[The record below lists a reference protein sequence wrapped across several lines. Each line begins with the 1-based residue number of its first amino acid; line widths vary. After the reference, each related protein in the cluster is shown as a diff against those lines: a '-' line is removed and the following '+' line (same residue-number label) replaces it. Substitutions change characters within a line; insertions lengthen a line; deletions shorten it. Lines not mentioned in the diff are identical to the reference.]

1 MLRPVVALLASLSVA
16 ALTPALADPPAPTS
30 PTTAPAGEKPSDA
43 DVQHFLAEGY
53 KPETRGGREVY
64 CRKESTI
71 GSRVTEKKVCA
82 TIDELRVKEARAQ
95 SDVHQSQGH

>member
-1 MLRPVVALLASLSVA
+1 MSRPFVVLLACLSTA
-16 ALTPALADPPAPTS
+16 ALSSALADPPAPTS
-30 PTTAPAGEKPSDA
+30 PTTAPAADKPSDA

-53 KPETRGGREVY
+53 KPETRGGHEVY

-71 GSRVTEKKVCA
+71 GSRVTEKKVCG
-82 TIDELRVKEARAQ
+82 TIEELRVKEARAQ